1 MLLSTIDQL
10 KAHLGRA
17 INSAST
23 LDFISPYIQ
32 LAQDE
37 FILPAIGPEMLTELD
52 TQANSTDPTALTS
65 VNRGLLQLVQR
76 ALAFYTYQKYL
87 PYSLGNDG
95 DKGLQEQGTDSSKPV
110 RMGVLDVRR
119 RETAENAAKAIESVL
134 LHLFSFPDK
143 YPTWSNSPAYKST
156 RGLFIA
162 SGLELTQY
170 VPQAANSYRLFVSI
184 KPFLSTV
191 ERTDLLPLVGAE
203 QYSALK
209 TARLSTTLQTG
220 ATLLLLDKVCQVVA
234 TCAYAQA
241 LYHLNVIQTPGGQLR
256 VLSDFD
262 GIYNQKAVT
271 GHDLSE
277 AQRMADGE
285 ASASLNTLK
294 SFLNAHA
301 DDYPLYK
308 NSDRYQ
314 AKGPNAFPDN
324 SNYRSVYR
332 MR

>member
-1 MLLSTIDQL
+1 MILSTIDDL
-10 KAHLGRA
+10 KTYLGRA
-17 INSAST
+17 INSATT
-23 LDFISPYIQ
+23 LAFIEPFIQ

-37 FILPAIGPEMLTELD
+37 FILTAIGPEMLAELD
-52 TQANSTDPTALTS
+52 TQVNSTDPSALTA
-65 VNRGLLQLVQR
+65 VNRALLKLVQR
-76 ALAFYTYQKYL
+76 SLAFYTYQKYL

-95 DKGLQEQGTDSSKPV
+95 DKGLQEQGTDNSKPV

-143 YPTWSNSPAYKST
+143 YPTWLNSPAYKST
-156 RGLFIA
+156 RGLFIS
-162 SGLELTQY
+162 SGTELTQY
-170 VPQAANSYRLFVSI
+170 VPQAGGSYRLFVSL
-184 KPFLSTV
+184 KPFLSKV
-191 ERTDLLPLVGAE
+191 ERTDLLPLLGKD
-203 QYSALK
+203 QYDALK
-209 TARLSTTLQTG
+209 QSLISSDQPSG
-220 ATLLLLDKVCQVVA
+220 ATLHLLEKVRQAVA
-234 TCAYAQA
+234 TCAYAKA
-241 LYHLNVIQTPGGQLR
+241 MYHLNVVQTPGGQLR

-285 ASASLNTLK
+285 AAASLNTLK

-324 SNYRSVYR
+324 SNYNSVFR